1 MSGKSFSL
9 CDITVAGWQKGKG
22 IALPVNATS
31 SFFFPYRLERSD
43 N

>member
-1 MSGKSFSL
+1 MSGKSFPFATL
-9 CDITVAGWQKGKG
+9 QWQKGKG
-22 IALPVNATS
+22 IVQPVNATS